1 MTMTRSVTIDLPEIG
16 EVLFEQS
23 SRARR
28 INITVKPFN
37 KVRVAVPRGISFES
51 AEQVARQKAGWIKAQ
66 QEKTKQMEARH
77 REYMQDAGYIS
88 RAAAKGLIIGRL
100 EELARAH
107 GIAYNRV
114 FIRNQKTRWGSC
126 SSGKNLSLN
135 YKIALLPRE
144 LMDYVLLHE
153 LVHVKHC
160 NHGRQFWEELN
171 RLVGDAN
178 ALDRKLNEYSAL
190 LLPSDS

>member
-1 MTMTRSVTIDLPEIG
+1 MTIDLPEIG

-37 KVRVAVPRGISFES
+37 NVRVAVPRGISFES
-51 AEQVARQKAGWIKAQ
+51 AEQVARQKAGWIKAR

-135 YKIALLPRE
+135 YKIVLLPRE

-153 LVHVKHC
+153 LAHVRHC

-171 RLVGDAN
+171 RLVEDAK
-178 ALDRKLNEYSAL
+178 AMDRKLNEYSAL
-190 LLPSDS
+190 LLPSDF